1 MRKKQIVAM
10 TLALSM
16 LTSSV
21 GVCGAA
27 AAEASPDGE
36 GSGLEVTIVPLG
48 DSTEASASSE
58 KTQDET
64 PAQPKEPTDE
74 TPAQPKAAEEDTD
87 GTPEETPEGGEE
99 TPDDTSSPEKPGIE
113 RPEQSDTVETLP
125 GSAEDNEEHIR
136 GEDKTDTD
144 QPETPD
150 DSVKDEETKTDG
162 ETTETSEEGGK
173 TESPEAGDGEK
184 AEDPAKDAEDGKD
197 AETEKPAED
206 EKEPEASEDDLDYS
220 LAYDPDTGHF
230 KITFNIKEDAQG
242 DQTVELSKVQEVVQ
256 KYGEDCFEEYFQTEG
271 GNKWLE
277 EAKMWASMGDGVQKK
292 TVDFNGASYTVYLT
306 YDEETDTYSQRVVP
320 TNEPGCTTVFDVSLS
335 NGSKHTYVYKNDSFT
350 VATPDMKNDDKTDV
364 IGFDDQELPKDYVR
378 EDLQLGYSKNAED
391 DGCLEKLVDAAI
403 DKNIPVTS
411 KNYYLDSDGNLTK
424 DVTKVDLPAGTEV
437 VKVGYKY
444 YVKTEDGYYYG
455 GSSIYNR
462 GFSSSDVQTTKNA
475 DGTYTYT
482 LKKDKT
488 NVPTAAYQ
496 KSGSSV
502 TGVSYEYKYTRSD
515 ALTKSE
521 VQKAVSKYLSDN
533 GYDSYDAYI
542 LDYYNQKDGTHYERV
557 EDLLKDNSEASAY
570 LYRGGAGDLSTRLTT
585 SPDQFYNNFY
595 KNILS
600 FKVGDPDKVDSEASG
615 NEDHG
620 HSHGSWASDGTQETI
635 GDYMVGK
642 LNETGS
648 WEKANEY
655 FQTLRLSG
663 MSDEEATWAAFA
675 MATNIDFK
683 NAGNDYQNTA
693 WSWYASMV
701 LHQTDGTLELTKTD
715 KDGSII
721 GDDEGE
727 GQTSFYL
734 WKYETETDDEG
745 NETEVPMYCTYVEPT
760 YSTNDDGEQ
769 VLEKDGFY
777 CWVKYDPDA
786 DKMTYTITTT
796 NGSLNIDYVLL
807 ENVVYY
813 LQEAVAPEGYDA
825 DPNIYVICDRDTYD
839 KLAESGEFDNVE
851 NPAEGTSGPVA
862 GWLGSIKGG
871 ETLTINF
878 VNTAT
883 APTPDPDPDPV
894 PPPVVPPVDPVG
906 PVSPDVPVD
915 PENPVVPPVQ
925 DATPDAEAPVL
936 PENPANPA
944 VQDAR
949 ADVLPQTG
957 TTSWM
962 AGVLMSLG
970 SMLMACGWFFT
981 RKQHAPKH

>member
-58 KTQDET
+58 KTQ
-64 PAQPKEPTDE
+64 DE

-150 DSVKDEETKTDG
+150 DSEKTDDSVKDEEAKTDG
-162 ETTETSEEGGK
+162 ETTETPEEGGK
-173 TESPEAGDGEK
+173 TETPEAGDGEK
-184 AEDPAKDAEDGKD
+184 ADDSAKDTEGGKD

-206 EKEPEASEDDLDYS
+206 EKEADKEDDLDYS

-242 DQTVELSKVQEVVQ
+242 DQTIELSKVQEVVNEYGKGYLDTDAGKTQLETAQ
-256 KYGEDCFEEYFQTEG
+256 KWKDKTMKYTYNGVDYVYDLTTGEVR
-271 GNKWLE
+271 
-277 EAKMWASMGDGVQKK
+277 M
-292 TVDFNGASYTVYLT
+292 
-306 YDEETDTYSQRVVP
+306 R
-320 TNEPGCTTVFDVSLS
+320 NEPGCTTVFDVSLS
-335 NGSKHTYVYKNDSFT
+335 NGSRHTYVYKNNSFT
-350 VATPDMKNDDKTDV
+350 VATPDMKNDDKTGV
-364 IGFDDQELPKDYVR
+364 TGFDGQELPNDYVGNTK
-378 EDLQLGYSKNAED
+378 LQLKYSKTAES
-391 DGCLEKLVDAAI
+391 GCMEDLVDAALKEFDI
-403 DKNIPVTS
+403 DHPQNQF
-411 KNYYLDSDGNLTK
+411 LDADGNLTTTIQNKATLPEGSEVIVNKKGSFVKITSASGEEYYYKLDFSNANLVK
-424 DVTKVDLPAGTEV
+424 DVDGKKVLTDTVQNTSILYNEKGD
-437 VKVGYKY
+437 KDY
-444 YVKTEDGYYYG
+444 YVGHFTRQSG
-455 GSSIYNR
+455 GLM
-462 GFSSSDVQTTKNA
+462 SSDLRDALNK
-475 DGTYTYT
+475 YM
-482 LKKDKT
+482 
-488 NVPTAAYQ
+488 AAY
-496 KSGSSV
+496 
-502 TGVSYEYKYTRSD
+502 
-515 ALTKSE
+515 
-521 VQKAVSKYLSDN
+521 
-533 GYDSYDAYI
+533 GYSSYDDYI
-542 LDYYNQKDGTHYERV
+542 LDYYKKSDGTKYDSV
-557 EDLLKDNSEASAY
+557 EELLRNNEEAQASLLHSGNAMPGNSYKDPNGPLGDAS
-570 LYRGGAGDLSTRLTT
+570 STMDPSTIY
-585 SPDQFYNNFY
+585 DNFY

-894 PPPVVPPVDPVG
+894 PPPVVPPVDPVD